1 MGKRIQRK
9 NLFHRNHLVVDG
21 DLRVTETLR
30 VGGNLTVMGDLYA
43 GNVYCLGR
51 LVVHGEIIAQTIYSG
66 LGVEAKGDLYT
77 ISLDVMGHPAH
88 LPDFDKVAG
97 YIVDVTVRKSANFED
112 SLSYLADENVI
123 EELKEEDHLM
133 SVVVGG
139 DCVVDCAVKVIGD
152 VKVGGVFYP
161 GDVEIYV
168 GSLYA
173 ERIVVDGDLVTSN
186 VSCAQ
191 SFEAGG
197 TVDVPGDIDC
207 AELLGGTVL
216 AGNLITRA
224 ENGNIKCDSLEA
236 ENVTS
241 NGSIVCSG
249 PITCK
254 GYLRAQGYIA
264 ASGSITAGK
273 DHGIL
278 SGLGVPRSEWLR
290 AGYVCGP
297 TRPRNILT
305 GVYRPLAT
313 RIKKFDDPRPARI

>member
-123 EELKEEDHLM
+123 EELRML
-133 SVVVGG
+133 
-139 DCVVDCAVKVIGD
+139 
-152 VKVGGVFYP
+152 
-161 GDVEIYV
+161 
-168 GSLYA
+168 
-173 ERIVVDGDLVTSN
+173 
-186 VSCAQ
+186 
-191 SFEAGG
+191 
-197 TVDVPGDIDC
+197 
-207 AELLGGTVL
+207 
-216 AGNLITRA
+216 
-224 ENGNIKCDSLEA
+224 
-236 ENVTS
+236 
-241 NGSIVCSG
+241 
-249 PITCK
+249 
-254 GYLRAQGYIA
+254 
-264 ASGSITAGK
+264 
-273 DHGIL
+273 
-278 SGLGVPRSEWLR
+278 
-290 AGYVCGP
+290 
-297 TRPRNILT
+297 
-305 GVYRPLAT
+305 
-313 RIKKFDDPRPARI
+313 